1 MRYDDVDIKKIDK
14 KIVDL
19 IKKTNKGIF
28 IFGETGRGKTYS
40 LYAIK
45 KRFKELGM
53 KAEIENWVELL
64 LDLREKTQWLRD
76 EIKKIIEPEI
86 LMIDDLGSER
96 QTEWSQEILYT
107 IINMAYQ
114 KEKKVFI
121 ATNLSLEEF
130 TARYGDRIFSRLMEM
145 CEPYELKGKD
155 RRIE

>member
-1 MRYDDVDIKKIDK
+1 MKYAEADIKKVDK

-19 IKKTNKGIF
+19 LKKTGKGIF
-28 IFGETGRGKTYS
+28 LFGDTGRGKTYT
-40 LYAIK
+40 LYAIN
-45 KRFKELGM
+45 KRFREIGM
-53 KAEIENWVELL
+53 SSKIENWVELL
-64 LDLREKTQWLRD
+64 LELRERTQYLRD
-76 EIKKIIEPEI
+76 AIKELLDTNT

-107 IINMAYQ
+107 IINIAYER
-114 KEKKVFI
+114 EKKLFI

-130 TARYGDRIFSRLMEM
+130 TLRYGDRIFSRLMEM

>member
-1 MRYDDVDIKKIDK
+1 MKYSEADIKKVDK

-19 IKKTNKGIF
+19 LKKTGKGIF
-28 IFGETGRGKTYS
+28 LFGDTGRGKTYT
-40 LYAIK
+40 LYAIN
-45 KRFKELGM
+45 KRFREIGM
-53 KAEIENWVELL
+53 SSKIENWVELL
-64 LDLREKTQWLRD
+64 LELRERTQYLRD
-76 EIKKIIEPEI
+76 AIKELLDTNT

-107 IINMAYQ
+107 IINIAYER
-114 KEKKVFI
+114 EKKLFI

-130 TARYGDRIFSRLMEM
+130 TLRYGDRIFSRLMEM